1 MPVKLSGSEME
12 LKHFREAVD
21 AIKNQ
26 TDDNWIIILVDDFSD
41 NQRVYDTID
50 KMKAELK
57 DKLHVIYSDK
67 NYGSGTARNKGVTS

>member
-1 MPVKLSGSEME
+1 ME

-57 DKLHVIYSDK
+57 DKLRVIYSDK